1 MQREGG
7 HARLFCHPTLLLGPE
22 GCLSAPEPTLRP
34 GLADPREG
42 TRIPELS
49 QQAGKRQTQSRGLQ
63 GSCGRGWAGVTETEH
78 LLLRTSGPLQGPPPP
93 VLQGPTTIYHPL
105 PLSKRAINNRTFSH
119 TSPVRYELPC
129 TFFYWAFSIMDNK
142 FIQTFSPSKYM
153 MTYKTGILHYAIKKD
168 RIQYDNN
175 SGSNS
180 NHISMHTSRER

>member
-1 MQREGG
+1 MWETFDWKGGGGWEGGVACGMGGAGGKMQREGG

-78 LLLRTSGPLQGPPPP
+78 LLLRTSGPP
-93 VLQGPTTIYHPL
+93 
-105 PLSKRAINNRTFSH
+105 
-119 TSPVRYELPC
+119 
-129 TFFYWAFSIMDNK
+129 
-142 FIQTFSPSKYM
+142 
-153 MTYKTGILHYAIKKD
+153 
-168 RIQYDNN
+168 
-175 SGSNS
+175 
-180 NHISMHTSRER
+180 